1 MGDTNL
7 CTQAEGLHGTQVTWE
22 DIEKDMQRSLNTSA
36 SFGLNKSAKNIGDG
50 KGIMSRILLV
60 EPDWQPK
67 NGELPD
73 IFVAKII
80 SELPMQEL
88 NDEVANQIS
97 SDKDERDSAALEKF
111 WEFQKNCHN
120 TEVDAYELID
130 KFVGGKIKTPMIFGS
145 RKITESNPAKGY
157 ILMEYFENIHTV
169 PFYENISLN
178 QMKELTNL
186 LRVSMEERDRFPQTP
201 FKYYFHLDYI
211 IEMEKQMKIVTREWL
226 GGRFASS
233 IDRME
238 EIGAELYDEKGAD
251 KLAEDLGMQRTFCH
265 GDLWSGNMIWKL
277 NGDHLNFY
285 SIIDYQISHFGC
297 AATDLVLV
305 TCVCLSGKDR
315 RENWEEL
322 IEVFCEFL
330 KEEAV
335 DCKMPFTVDQLK
347 EAYRRFL
354 PLGAALL
361 VPYIGPLFGASVK
374 DHDEKILKEVTEKA
388 ECLFEDIFLFH
399 DRNMKIKNQ
408 AVSNA
413 L

>member
-22 DIEKDMQRSLNTSA
+22 DIEKDVQRSLNTSA
-36 SFGLNKSAKNIGDG
+36 SFGPNKSAKNIGDG

-73 IFVAKII
+73 KFVAKII

-130 KFVGGKIKTPMIFGS
+130 KFVGGKVKTPKVL
-145 RKITESNPAKGY
+145 RYYAVITA
-157 ILMEYFENIHTV
+157 
-169 PFYENISLN
+169 
-178 QMKELTNL
+178 NL

-201 FKYYFHLDYI
+201 FKYYHLDYI
-211 IEMEKQMKIVTREWL
+211 IQMEKQMKIVTREWL

-238 EIGAELYDEKGAD
+238 EIGAELYDEEGAD
-251 KLAEDLGMQRTFCH
+251 KLAEDLE
-265 GDLWSGNMIWKL
+265 GNL
-277 NGDHLNFY
+277 YDF
-285 SIIDYQISHFGC
+285 QISHFGC

-335 DCKMPFTVDQLK
+335 DCKMPFTVDQ
-347 EAYRRFL
+347 
-354 PLGAALL
+354 
-361 VPYIGPLFGASVK
+361 
-374 DHDEKILKEVTEKA
+374 VTEKA